1 LGDVRAAT
9 PLPLAEEAGPE
20 RACGHGLLERELD
33 PRTSE
38 GLQRLARACELT
50 QSTVIQAAWA
60 LLLARASGRDDVV
73 FGATVS
79 GRPAAL
85 RGVEQMVGL
94 FVNALPTRATVDA
107 AQTLGDWL
115 RQLHRRHV
123 DAEAYAYTPLHA
135 IPGWSGV
142 APGAPLFESLVVFEN
157 YPARADATRYRERL
171 GVGDIEVVEQTNYP
185 LTVVAIPGER
195 LRLRL
200 HYDRQRVSEAS
211 AERIV
216 AMLARLLEQFERGGA
231 ALRIG
236 AASLLGA

>member
-1 LGDVRAAT
+1 M
-9 PLPLAEEAGPE
+9 
-20 RACGHGLLERELD
+20 
-33 PRTSE
+33 
-38 GLQRLARACELT
+38 
-50 QSTVIQAAWA
+50 IQAAWA

-73 FGATVS
+73 FGTTVS
-79 GRPAAL
+79 GRPAEL

-115 RQLHRRHV
+115 EQLHRRHV
-123 DAEAYAYTPLHA
+123 GAEAYAYTPLHA

-171 GVGDIEVVEQTNYP
+171 GVGDVEVVEQTNYP

-200 HYDRQRVSEAS
+200 HYDRQRVSEAA

-236 AASLLGA
+236 AASLLGAEAGGALVAGWNAAARRADETERQCLHRRFEAQARARPMLSRCNARARR